1 MNCAAT
7 VGTAPLAIRPVT
19 NAAGLRQI
27 LMATAAL
34 ALAGNVLFACVG
46 SSSSDSDSGWTISS
60 SSDSSSS
67 DSGGDSGGGGDG
79 GGE

>member
-1 MNCAAT
+1 MGCAVA
-7 VGTAPLAIRPVT
+7 GTRPGID
-19 NAAGLRQI
+19 ADALRRM

-67 DSGGDSGGGGDG
+67 DSSSSDSGGGGDS

>member
-1 MNCAAT
+1 MSYVAA
-7 VGTAPLAIRPVT
+7 GARPVI
-19 NAAGLRQI
+19 NADGLRRM

-34 ALAGNVLFACVG
+34 ALAGNVLFACV
-46 SSSSDSDSGWTISS
+46 SSGGDSDSDSGWSISG

>member
-1 MNCAAT
+1 MGYAVA
-7 VGTAPLAIRPVT
+7 GIRPVVD
-19 NAAGLRQI
+19 ADALRRM

-34 ALAGNVLFACVG
+34 ALAGNVLFACV
-46 SSSSDSDSGWTISS
+46 SSGDSDSDSGWSISSSSDSS